1 MAHRIWVRNWF
12 AQQLQ
17 DEDLPKRA
25 EAWEAYL
32 SANFCMRKLKGMFE
46 EKLKGDGVI
55 VRPRK
60 VPLDR
65 RFRDFWSMTKL
76 PPLTSRP

>member
-12 AQQLQ
+12 TQQLQ
-17 DEDLPKRA
+17 DEDLSKRA

-32 SANFCMRKLKGMFE
+32 SANFCLRKLKGMFE

-55 VRPRK
+55 VRPLN

-65 RFRDFWSMTKL
+65 RFRDFCTYKVSHE
-76 PPLTSRP
+76 